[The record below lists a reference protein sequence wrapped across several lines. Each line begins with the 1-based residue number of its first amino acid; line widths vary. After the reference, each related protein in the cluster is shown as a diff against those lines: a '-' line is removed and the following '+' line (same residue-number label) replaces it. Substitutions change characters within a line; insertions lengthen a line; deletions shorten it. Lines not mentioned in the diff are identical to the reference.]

1 MSEISMNSN
10 NLYAVQRR
18 PVQTMPEAAKA
29 SFKGAPEP
37 KEKEGWS
44 TTAKVGAAVAVLGA
58 AGLICYLT
66 CGRGLPKDV
75 AQAIKNALE
84 GAQGLS
90 NKSKESL
97 QEIIKNL
104 DSAISKA
111 EGAKVAEDNA
121 DLKKMKETLAEAKKQ
136 LDNIYNEEKAAAKAA
151 KEQAPKAAEEQAAK
165 ATEEQ
170 VAKATEEQAP
180 KAAQRTVAIK
190 NAVNAANKAID
201 DCNTQLC
208 SKGYGENV
216 VSKIDDVLAKLTPE
230 DADYKYW
237 TDKKDIYVERIRQ
250 VKDLGERAKK
260 MECIRYNEQTY
271 EQDMRNID
279 AMIEELDKFGL
290 SSDVKSLQ
298 EVKDWMSKT
307 DQRSKQ
313 FGRMIATLDRV
324 IEGNVSGSG
333 AAEKTVS
340 EAVPEVAN
348 AAEKVAGKGSEPFIE
363 AEKTAE
369 NALEQ
374 VQTPK
379 PEPGSV
385 QQNTG
390 KIEGSRKG
398 KVSKQARRKLE
409 AAEKA
414 EAERIANEKAAE
426 EAKQQAVER
435 LRKSALGVMENQPD
449 FESLSKNRLE
459 KEMDKIESK
468 LKEFQS
474 LNVGAEDGTVK
485 GLKCRKEVIQ
495 AHLNKATAEAKQKN
509 ITYQNS
515 VTQMKNES
523 NKKTTSGLLRRN
535 PNNVV
540 PGSVN
545 SPIQPSL
552 SHENEALQNILNKC
566 KNIDNLS
573 VSDCE
578 QLRSDIYLQSMNGK
592 NLQSSEV
599 LVEKRINEFNNF
611 ISGLN
616 EKGASEAEKVYQ
628 IINSPYDSGALED
641 CKKHLTNLINSC
653 SKKASKNNFSNEEQ
667 YVSGMKVL
675 KDLLAQVEQQ
685 LNKSI

>member
-10 NLYAVQRR
+10 NLYAVQKR

-37 KEKEGWS
+37 EEKEGWS

-84 GAQGLS
+84 GAQDLS
-90 NKSKESL
+90 NKSEEAL
-97 QEIIKNL
+97 LEIIQNL
-104 DSAISKA
+104 GSAISKA
-111 EGAKVAEDNA
+111 EGAKVASDNA
-121 DLKKMKETLAEAKKQ
+121 DLKKMKETL
-136 LDNIYNEEKAAAKAA
+136 EKA
-151 KEQAPKAAEEQAAK
+151 KEQYTKLYNDRQNAWMNACNQASRAAEIDKRVAA
-165 ATEEQ
+165 AE
-170 VAKATEEQAP
+170 
-180 KAAQRTVAIK
+180 
-190 NAVNAANKAID
+190 KAIS
-201 DCNTQLC
+201 DCNKQHNYI
-208 SKGYGENV
+208 GYGEAA
-216 VSKIDDVLAKLTPE
+216 VSNIDDVLANLTPD
-230 DADYKYW
+230 DARYEYW
-237 TDKKDIYVERIRQ
+237 TKMKNEYVEKSRQ
-250 VKDLGERAKK
+250 VKDLGERVHK
-260 MECIRYNEQTY
+260 MNCITYNKQTY
-271 EQDMRNID
+271 EQDMKNID

-290 SSDVKSLQ
+290 SSDVESLQ
-298 EVKDWMSKT
+298 DVKKRLSAYDDKV
-307 DQRSKQ
+307 KQ
-313 FGRMIATLDRV
+313 FNQLCSGGNNVLNEAAEGTKDTVSGKVIAGQEKPGAKIV
-324 IEGNVSGSG
+324 EKEVPGSG

-369 NALEQ
+369 NALDR

-398 KVSKQARRKLE
+398 KVSKQARRKLK

-414 EAERIANEKAAE
+414 KAERIANEKAAE

-435 LRKSALGVMENQPD
+435 LKKSALDVMEYQPD

-485 GLKCRKEVIQ
+485 ALNCRKEVIQ
-495 AHLNKATAEAKQKN
+495 THLNKATAANKQKN
-509 ITYQNS
+509 TTYQNR
-515 VTQMKNES
+515 VTQMKKES
-523 NKKTTSGLLRRN
+523 NETTSGLLRRN
-535 PNNVV
+535 PNNGVS
-540 PGSVN
+540 GSVI

-675 KDLLAQVEQQ
+675 KDLLAQVEQE

>member
-37 KEKEGWS
+37 EEKEGWS

-84 GAQGLS
+84 GTSDLT

-97 QEIIKNL
+97 REIIKNL

-136 LDNIYNEEKAAAKAA
+136 LDILNNEEKAAA
-151 KEQAPKAAEEQAAK
+151 
-165 ATEEQ
+165 
-170 VAKATEEQAP
+170 

-298 EVKDWMSKT
+298 DVKDWMSKK

-313 FGRMIATLDRV
+313 LGRMIATLDRV

-485 GLKCRKEVIQ
+485 ALNCRKEVIQ
-495 AHLNKATAEAKQKN
+495 THLNKATAEAKQKN
-509 ITYQNS
+509 TTYQNR
-515 VTQMKNES
+515 VTQMKKES
-523 NKKTTSGLLRRN
+523 NETTSGLLRRN
-535 PNNVV
+535 PNNGVS
-540 PGSVN
+540 GSVI

-675 KDLLAQVEQQ
+675 KDLLAQVEQE

>member
-37 KEKEGWS
+37 EGKEGWS

-84 GAQGLS
+84 GAQDLS
-90 NKSKESL
+90 NKSEEALK
-97 QEIIKNL
+97 EIIQNL
-104 DSAISKA
+104 GSAISKA
-111 EGAKVAEDNA
+111 EGAKVASDNA
-121 DLKKMKETLAEAKKQ
+121 DLKKMKETL
-136 LDNIYNEEKAAAKAA
+136 EKA
-151 KEQAPKAAEEQAAK
+151 KEQYTKLYNDRQNAWMNACNQASRAAEIDKRVAA
-165 ATEEQ
+165 AE
-170 VAKATEEQAP
+170 
-180 KAAQRTVAIK
+180 
-190 NAVNAANKAID
+190 KAIS
-201 DCNTQLC
+201 DCNKQHNYI
-208 SKGYGENV
+208 GYGEAA
-216 VSKIDDVLAKLTPE
+216 VSKIDDLLAELTPE
-230 DADYKYW
+230 DAVYEYW
-237 TDKKDIYVERIRQ
+237 TRTKNEYVEKSRQ
-250 VKDLGERAKK
+250 VKDLGERMAK
-260 MECIRYNEQTY
+260 MRRIIHNEQTY
-271 EQDMRNID
+271 EQDIKDID
-279 AMIEELDKFGL
+279 SLIAELDKFGL
-290 SSDVKSLQ
+290 DDDVKFLKDVKERLISSDTSRKQGFSGGNNVLNEAANGTKDSVSGNVITGQ
-298 EVKDWMSKT
+298 EKPGAKFVEK
-307 DQRSKQ
+307 
-313 FGRMIATLDRV
+313 G
-324 IEGNVSGSG
+324 VSGSG

-340 EAVPEVAN
+340 EAVQEQTAN
-348 AAEKVAGKGSEPFIE
+348 AAEKVTGKGSEPIIE
-363 AEKTAE
+363 AKNTAE
-369 NALEQ
+369 NTLEQ

-379 PEPGSV
+379 PESGSV

-485 GLKCRKEVIQ
+485 ALNCRKEVIQ
-495 AHLNKATAEAKQKN
+495 THLNKATAEAKQKN
-509 ITYQNS
+509 TTYQNR
-515 VTQMKNES
+515 VTQMKKES
-523 NKKTTSGLLRRN
+523 NETTSGLLRRN
-535 PNNVV
+535 PNNGVS
-540 PGSVN
+540 GSVI

-566 KNIDNLS
+566 NNVDKLS
-573 VSDCE
+573 VSECE

-592 NLQSSEV
+592 NLKSSEV
-599 LVEKRINEFNNF
+599 LVEKRINEFNKF
-611 ISGLN
+611 ISNLN
-616 EKGASEAEKVYQ
+616 EKGASKAENVNQ
-628 IINSPYDSGALED
+628 IINSPYDYDALND
-641 CKKHLTNLINSC
+641 CKNKLENLIKSY
-653 SKKASKNNFSNEEQ
+653 SKKASKYNFSTEEQ

-675 KDLLAQVEQQ
+675 NDLLDQVKQE